1 MPVRIVTDSSA
12 GLPRELAEELG
23 ITVLP
28 LHVLSRGEATST
40 AGLTALELTAAYAR
54 QLERGG
60 DDGVLALHLSKEL
73 SSTWTN
79 AVTAAGVFDGTVHVV
94 DTNSAGMAIGA
105 AAMAAAKLAKQSEDL
120 EACYQAAIDT
130 LERAELYLYLH
141 RIDDLRKS
149 GRLSPATAL
158 MSSALATRP
167 IMMLREGRVELAAK
181 TRTQTK
187 AFIKLV
193 EMIAERA
200 ASRPVFVAIQQT
212 EAREAANAL
221 LRTMQAVLT
230 PETTYLMTDLDEA
243 IGTHVGP
250 GALAVTVVYP
260 QDGDHPQS

>member
-1 MPVRIVTDSSA
+1 MPVRVVTDSSA
-12 GLPRELAEELG
+12 GLPKDLAEDLE

-28 LHVLSRGEATST
+28 LHVMSRGGATST

-54 QLERGG
+54 QLERGN

-105 AAMAAAKLAKQSEDL
+105 AAMAAAKLAKQGEDL
-120 EACYQAAIDT
+120 ETCYQAAIDT

-141 RIDDLRKS
+141 RVDDLRKS
-149 GRLSPATAL
+149 GRLSATTAL

-167 IMMLREGRVELAAK
+167 IMTLREGRVELAAK

-193 EMIAERA
+193 EMIAEK
-200 ASRPVFVAIQQT
+200 ASGQPVFIAIQHT
-212 EAREAANAL
+212 EAREAANTL
-221 LRTMQAVLT
+221 LKTMQAVLHVDSS
-230 PETTYLMTDLDEA
+230 YVLTDLDEA
-243 IGTHVGP
+243 ISTHVGP
-250 GALAVTVVYP
+250 GALAIAVVYP
-260 QDGDHPQS
+260 QTVTHPQA